1 MKKLLS
7 VLICF
12 ILFNCGFSQSYDF
25 FRQYDKLQE
34 DTNSFRLL
42 LVDGLSLE
50 MLSVMKITTDT
61 TPIGIS
67 PYQTITIESTVPW
80 SMIAGDSIIYGG
92 AGESVIKLWSDKI
105 NYIDIQPKL

>member
-1 MKKLLS
+1 MKKLFS
-7 VLICF
+7 VLICL
-12 ILFNCGFSQSYDF
+12 ILFNCGFSQTYEF

-50 MLSVMKITTDT
+50 MMSVMKISTDT

-67 PYQTITIESTVPW
+67 PYQTITIESNVPW
-80 SMIAGDSIIYGG
+80 TMIVGDSVIYGG
-92 AGESVIKLWSDKI
+92 IGKKEIELWDDKI

>member
-1 MKKLLS
+1 MKKLFS
-7 VLICF
+7 ILICS
-12 ILFNCGFSQSYDF
+12 IIINCGFSQSFDF
-25 FRQYDKLQE
+25 DRQYDKLQS

-50 MLSVMKITTDT
+50 MLSVMKITTDD

-67 PYQTITIESTVPW
+67 PFQTITIESNVPW
-80 SMIAGDSIIYGG
+80 TMIVGDSVIYGG
-92 AGESVIKLWSDKI
+92 VGKKEIELWDDKI